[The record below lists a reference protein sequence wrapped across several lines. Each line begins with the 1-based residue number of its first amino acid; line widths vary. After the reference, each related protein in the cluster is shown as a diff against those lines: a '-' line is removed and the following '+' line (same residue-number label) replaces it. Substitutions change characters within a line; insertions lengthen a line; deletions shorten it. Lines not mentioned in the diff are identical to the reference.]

1 MSGIL
6 IGQSVVNVLLLAGVL
21 TVVALGFSIVWG
33 VMNIINLVHGAFIM
47 LGAYV
52 TYLAFA
58 LAGIDPFL
66 SIPVSMA
73 IMFGLGYVIQRGTIN
88 YVISPIVFP

>member
-6 IGQSVVNVLLLAGVL
+6 IGQSVINVLLLAGVL
-21 TVVALGFSIVWG
+21 TIVALGFSIVWG

-47 LGAYV
+47 LGSYV
-52 TYLAFA
+52 TYLAFT

-66 SIPVSMA
+66 SIPLSMA
-73 IMFGLGYVIQRGTIN
+73 IMFGLGYA
-88 YVISPIVFP
+88 